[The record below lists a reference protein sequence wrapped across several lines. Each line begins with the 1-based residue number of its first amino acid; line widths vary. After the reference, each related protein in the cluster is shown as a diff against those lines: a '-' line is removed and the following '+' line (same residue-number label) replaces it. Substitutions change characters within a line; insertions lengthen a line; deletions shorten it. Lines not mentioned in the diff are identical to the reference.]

1 MCVCVSL
8 SVFNFGL
15 SDDGEALPRRPG
27 SSRYRILPSIGK
39 TSHTEASVSQAHCLH
54 KPSRGQKPQ
63 QNTEPSRRK
72 NVGVRDKPTAKSRD
86 RLQKDVKLS
95 DKRGSNVED
104 KSTTNRGDVEALIS
118 EPSRVSSVDQQVVE
132 LAVKLPSGQR
142 IEHRFQ
148 STDRLSDVLH
158 YAETVAGQGFTNCE
172 FVSAD
177 RRTVYTDLSLT
188 IASSAVQSRSVLYLQ
203 LPEDT

>member
-1 MCVCVSL
+1 MCVSL

-39 TSHTEASVSQAHCLH
+39 TSRTEASVSQAHCLH

-63 QNTEPSRRK
+63 QNTEPSRQK

-104 KSTTNRGDVEALIS
+104 KKSTTNRGDVEALIS